1 MLKIEKL
8 SKLVPERILSKIP
21 DIKRIHDDLI
31 LCHFLSQCAHE
42 SMNFAVVTENLNYG
56 EKALLKIFPKY
67 FNEKNVVNY
76 ARRPERIA
84 NRIYADRMGNG
95 PESMGDGY
103 KYRGRGYIQ
112 ITGKDNY
119 TAFSEYIGKNCVAYP
134 EYVSIRYPLESA
146 AWFFT
151 VNNLWRIC
159 EQGATLETI
168 ENLTKRINGGL
179 NGIED
184 RKNLFY
190 KYYEALT
197 GRKIG

>member
-8 SKLVPERILSKIP
+8 SNLVPEHILSKVA
-21 DIKRIHDDLI
+21 DIKRIDDDLI

-42 SMNFAVVTENLNYG
+42 SMGFAAVIENLNYG

-67 FNEKNVVNY
+67 FNEKNAVKY

-84 NRIYADRMGNG
+84 NRIYADRLGNG

-134 EYVSIRYPLESA
+134 EYVSMRYPLESA
-146 AWFFT
+146 AWYFT

-159 EQGATLETI
+159 EQVANLETI
-168 ENLTKRINGGL
+168 EKLTKRINGGL

-190 KYYEALT
+190 KYYEAMT
-197 GRKIG
+197 K